1 MANTTFT
8 GPVISLN
15 GFQGP
20 FTATQVEFTSNN
32 GNKITMDAPSAL
44 AASYT
49 FLLPPNDGTNGQVLT
64 TDGNGVTTW
73 TTNGAGTVT
82 SVGGT
87 GTVNGLTLTGTVT
100 SSGSLTLGGTLDLSS
115 PPAIGATAPNT
126 GKFTS
131 VTSGTLKAADGTTAM
146 TVADTTGNVAFS
158 GGVTLNAQSIT
169 TDTTSG
175 LRIATGTSQK
185 VGFYNHTPVVQ
196 PAGTGVTAGFTAGTG
211 AAVLDDSTF
220 TGNTGSAA
228 YTVGDIVKALKDLGL
243 LAA

>member
-1 MANTTFT
+1 MARTTFT
-8 GPVISLN
+8 GPVVSLN
-15 GFQGP
+15 GFEGA
-20 FTATQVEFTSNN
+20 FVSTQIQVQSNN
-32 GNKITMDAPSAL
+32 GNAITLDAPSAL

-49 FLLPPNDGTNGQVLT
+49 LLLPPNDGTNGQVLT

-73 TTNGAGTVT
+73 TTNGSGTVT

-87 GTVNGLTLTGTVT
+87 GSVNGLTLTGTVT

-196 PAGTGVTAGFTAGTG
+196 PSGTGVTAGFTAGTG

>member
-20 FTATQVEFTSNN
+20 FTATQVVFQSNN
-32 GNKITMDAPSAL
+32 ANTITMDAPSGL

-73 TTNGAGTVT
+73 TTNGTGTVS

-100 SSGSLTLGGTLDLSS
+100 STGQLTLGGTLDLSA
-115 PPAIGATAPNT
+115 PPAIG
-126 GKFTS
+126 G
-131 VTSGTLKAADGTTAM
+131 GTPAAGT
-146 TVADTTGNVAFS
+146 FS
-158 GGVTLNAQSIT
+158 TLNANTSLTMADAANIVVNAT
-169 TDTTSG
+169 TGTKIGT
-175 LRIATGTSQK
+175 ATSQK
-185 VGFYNHTPVVQ
+185 IGFFDAAPVVQ
-196 PAGTGVTAGFTAGTG
+196 QTTGVS
-211 AAVLDDSTF
+211 AATFAANTSGILDDTATF
-220 TGNTGSAA
+220 GG
-228 YTVGDIVKALKDLGL
+228 YTMGQVVAALKNLGL
-243 LAA
+243 LA